1 MSTQQGYIWPNLAGE
16 PVISDMQGLD
26 YLIVLPGQQQLEL
39 HFLEP
44 IDSLLENPDSYTLS
58 GGERITDVGI
68 IAATGTGS
76 RTVVLTLDKFGDWA
90 PYRLAI
96 REAVWAA
103 ADLDPVF
110 SWISFSFKVDCPND
124 IDCRRHGPGFEKF
137 PDLYDFDYQ
146 AKDYES
152 FKQAMLDRL
161 PATLP
166 DFWDRAEAD
175 FGIAVIDLLAYVGDR
190 LSYYQ
195 DRVAAE
201 SQLSSARSR
210 EAVAGHLKL
219 LDYTLNPGQTAT
231 AYICLE
237 VNRDLTVSAG
247 TRVET
252 PARDVPYETPVTFT
266 LTEPFEAYR
275 DLNRL
280 EPYDFSHP
288 SLLIPMGA
296 TRLTVKGHPEGLQSG
311 RCIFVRSADAA
322 GDTRYHR
329 VTLTYDPIYKT
340 ATDGS
345 DITLLQWGPSEALPW
360 DAGLTAT
367 SLLGNAAEFFHGT
380 MEPTGRPFSWYV
392 DQDLAEYE
400 LAKGPLAYRN
410 GRPLIDIRVDG
421 ELWRRVSSLKTSQ
434 PFDPHY
440 QIVDLT
446 NGKNRVIFGDNING
460 RRPPKYALI
469 EMSYLAGLGRAGNT
483 GANTLTRLAVET
495 KGIVSVFNPLPASGG
510 RDPET
515 EAHGKLWGPKTIRRQ
530 KRAVTEADYERE
542 AVAVDGVSRANA
554 RFIWTGSWI
563 TVRITLDP
571 QGTET
576 LSAELAKAV
585 FDYLMTRKM
594 AGYDIQIRPAIYVPL
609 DIAIRFCLEDLAFR
623 DQVLRDLK
631 SALGSGT
638 GADGTPGF
646 FHPDHWTFGQSVTLS
661 GLYAAVARVK
671 GVECAEVLTFKRLLR
686 PPGPELSDGLIA
698 LQWDEIARLEND
710 RNFPEHGRLE
720 LELVGGR

>member
-1 MSTQQGYIWPNLAGE
+1 
-16 PVISDMQGLD
+16 
-26 YLIVLPGQQQLEL
+26 LPGQQQLEL
-39 HFLEP
+39 HFLAP
-44 IDSLLENPDSYTLS
+44 IDSLLENSGSYAIS
-58 GGERITDVGI
+58 GGERITD
-68 IAATGTGS
+68 IAILTAVRTGS
-76 RTVVLTLDKFGDWA
+76 RTVLLTLDKFGDWA
-90 PYRLAI
+90 PYRLVI
-96 REAVWAA
+96 LEAVWAA

-110 SWISFSFKVDCPND
+110 SWIPFSFKVDCPND
-124 IDCRRHGPGFEKF
+124 IDCRRHGPGFENF

-161 PATLP
+161 PTTLP
-166 DFWDRAEAD
+166 DYWDRAEAD
-175 FGIAVIDLLAYVGDR
+175 FGIAVIDLLAFVGDR

-201 SQLSSARSR
+201 SQLGSARSR

-219 LDYTLNPGQTAT
+219 LDYTLGPGQTAT
-231 AYICLE
+231 VFICLE
-237 VNRDLTVSAG
+237 VDRDLTVAAG

-266 LTEPFEAYR
+266 LTEAFEAYQ

-288 SLLIPMGA
+288 SLSIPRGA
-296 TRLTVKGHPEGLQSG
+296 TRLAVNGHPAGLKSG
-311 RCIFVRSADAA
+311 RTLFVGLADADDA
-322 GDTRYHR
+322 PRYHR
-329 VTLTYDPIYKT
+329 VTLMEDPIYKT
-340 ATDGS
+340 ASDGS
-345 DITLLQWGPSEALPW
+345 NITVLQWGASESLPW
-360 DAGLTAT
+360 DAALAKTA
-367 SLLGNAAEFFHGT
+367 LLGNAAEFFHGT
-380 MEPTGRPFSWYV
+380 MEPAGRPSSWYV
-392 DQDLAEYE
+392 DQDRADYE
-400 LAKGPLAYRN
+400 LAQGPLGYRN
-410 GRPLIDIRVDG
+410 GRPLINIRVDG
-421 ELWRRVSSLKTSQ
+421 EVWQRVSSLKTSQ

-440 QIVDLT
+440 QIVDLA
-446 NGKNRVIFGDNING
+446 NGKNRVVFGDNING

-483 GANTLTRLAVET
+483 SANTLTRLPAET

-530 KRAVTEADYERE
+530 KRAVTAADYERE
-542 AVAVDGVSRANA
+542 AMAVAGVSRANA
-554 RFIWTGSWI
+554 RFIWTGSWV
-563 TVRITLDP
+563 TVRVALDP

-594 AGYDIQIRPAIYVPL
+594 AGYDIQIRPARYVPL
-609 DIAIRFCLEDLAFR
+609 DIAIRFCLEDPAFR

-631 SALGSGT
+631 SALGNST

-646 FHPDHWTFGQSVTLS
+646 FHPDNWTFGQSVTLS

-686 PPGPELSDGLIA
+686 PQGQELSDGLIA